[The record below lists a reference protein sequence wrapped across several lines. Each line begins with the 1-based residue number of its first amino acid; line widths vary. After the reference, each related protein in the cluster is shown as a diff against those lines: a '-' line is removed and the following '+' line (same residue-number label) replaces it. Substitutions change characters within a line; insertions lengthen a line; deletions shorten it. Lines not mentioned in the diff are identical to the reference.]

1 MKIALINTSFRDI
14 YGYEKMFPLGLG
26 YIAAVLKQ
34 NGHEVSIIEPQI
46 DNISNDELGGLIIEE
61 KPDLIGISAVTPT
74 FPEAV
79 KIARAMRGRNI
90 KTRIAIGGVHVSCF
104 PERILNEY
112 PEFDFAVFGEGEYT
126 MLELCNKLE
135 EEESDF
141 NSVNGLCFRE
151 NGAVLKTRPR
161 DYITDLDS
169 IPMPARDLVD
179 LFRYRLPLHI
189 EKGKKSASVI
199 TSRGCPA
206 KCVFCSSKVTMGHQ
220 FRPHSSE
227 YVIKEIEHLIS
238 RYNVKHIQFVD
249 DTFTI
254 SSERIKKICEEII
267 GRKIDLEWHCF
278 ARVET
283 VSEELLLLM
292 KQAGCSTILFGIESG
307 DESVLKNIKK
317 GINLKKAEEVHRI
330 CRKIGINV
338 LSSFIFGNPGE
349 TRETANKTITFALNL
364 KPTFALFY
372 RLVPYPGSQA
382 YEQYNREGRMKP
394 NLDWDSYS
402 PKGSNIVFD
411 HENLSEKELGLL
423 LVRAYRSFYLNPVNL
438 FRILK
443 SIESVAQLKVLL
455 IGMYSIVKQM
465 LKWKE

>member
-1 MKIALINTSFRDI
+1 
-14 YGYEKMFPLGLG
+14 
-26 YIAAVLKQ
+26 
-34 NGHEVSIIEPQI
+34 
-46 DNISNDELGGLIIEE
+46 
-61 KPDLIGISAVTPT
+61 
-74 FPEAV
+74 
-79 KIARAMRGRNI
+79 
-90 KTRIAIGGVHVSCF
+90 
-104 PERILNEY
+104 
-112 PEFDFAVFGEGEYT
+112 
-126 MLELCNKLE
+126 
-135 EEESDF
+135 
-141 NSVNGLCFRE
+141 
-151 NGAVLKTRPR
+151 
-161 DYITDLDS
+161 
-169 IPMPARDLVD
+169 MPARDLVD

-267 GRKIDLEWHCF
+267 RRKIDLEWHCF